1 MSAAESMAIT
11 PARQGRVFVI
21 SGPSGVG
28 KDSVI
33 VRLLPLVDVD
43 TVVTVT
49 TRRPR
54 DGEIDGVHYRFLSL
68 DEFEAMRARGD
79 LLEFAFVHGN
89 WYGVP
94 ADTVRAS
101 LARGRDVLIKVDPQG
116 ARTIKRLLPDAIFIF
131 LRPASIEE
139 LRERLTGRRSETAEE
154 MALRLRNAEQELD
167 DQRWFD
173 YVVDN
178 PNGQIDAATA
188 TLRDILTRREDQ
200 PASSPA
206 P

>member
-1 MSAAESMAIT
+1 MSAADAAAES
-11 PARQGRVFVI
+11 PAPPRRGRAFVI

-33 VRLLPLVDVD
+33 ARLVPLVDID

-49 TRRPR
+49 TRRAR
-54 DGEIDGVHYRFLSL
+54 ENEINGVHYRFVTPE
-68 DEFEAMRARGD
+68 EFAAMRERGD
-79 LLEFAFVHGN
+79 LLESAFVHGN

-116 ARTIKRLLPDAIFIF
+116 ARSIKRLLPEATFIF
-131 LRPASIEE
+131 LRPASIAE
-139 LRERLTGRRSETAEE
+139 LRERLIGRGSETEE
-154 MALRLRNAEQELD
+154 ERALRMRNAESELD
-167 DQRWFD
+167 DQVWFD

-178 PNGQIDAATA
+178 PNGQIEVAIA
-188 TLRDILTRREDQ
+188 TLRAILTD
-200 PASSPA
+200 PTS
-206 P
+206 